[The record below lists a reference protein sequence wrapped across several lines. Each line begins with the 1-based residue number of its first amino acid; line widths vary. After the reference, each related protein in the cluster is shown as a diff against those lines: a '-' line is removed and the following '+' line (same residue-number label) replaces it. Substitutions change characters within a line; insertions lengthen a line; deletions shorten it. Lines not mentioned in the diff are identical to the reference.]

1 MKKVISPCLC
11 EVGGAV
17 KARAFCKIEFSAD
30 GRLSISGVI
39 GPMRSGNCKGSAGQC
54 VEEIRAGEPTDGWTA
69 EMLQKFCDIW
79 DEWHLNDMR
88 PYCQHQKELGWDKLA
103 GKEVTLYNYTLS
115 TEASKKK
122 RAAENAALAA
132 LKKGETFAPTEE
144 QVKYAA
150 LPYSITTHEE
160 LSGNAL
166 NDYQPKKPLSDTD
179 GHFTQKK
186 TLGWLHPS
194 EHPDGI
200 LGRPCPVCGYQYG
213 HEWKKEEVP
222 QEVIDWLFNLPTT
235 TITPAWV

>member
-1 MKKVISPCLC
+1 MSK
-11 EVGGAV
+11 
-17 KARAFCKIEFSAD
+17 
-30 GRLSISGVI
+30 
-39 GPMRSGNCKGSAGQC
+39 
-54 VEEIRAGEPTDGWTA
+54 EEA
-69 EMLQKFCDIW
+69 
-79 DEWHLNDMR
+79 H
-88 PYCQHQKELGWDKLA
+88 
-103 GKEVTLYNYTLS
+103 
-115 TEASKKK
+115 
-122 RAAENAALAA
+122 EN
-132 LKKGETFAPTEE
+132 
-144 QVKYAA
+144 AA

-160 LSGNAL
+160 LSGDAL